1 MANWA
6 FMGRGPGN
14 LRANLAAKTLRSLRL
29 RLGGHPPARGH
40 GERAEAQRP
49 RHGARQDRHRRA
61 RLSGMPWLCALTSE
75 TGVRAAGVLWAVAA
89 TLLASRTVTS
99 WAGWQLRKL
108 VWWRKSSHAVSGTT
122 RSTTTVRMRFGV
134 DVQPVGASPDSLV
147 RLREDLARLREQLG
161 AEVRAMRGDIVA
173 TEQALREQITTA
185 ETRIIEL
192 SERLA
197 TREREDAKWDGKAIP
212 LLGYS
217 VIVSS
222 APDWIA
228 NLHRSVVAALM
239 VAPIGYLWWWW
250 DRHRSDAQ
258 QRP

>member
-1 MANWA
+1 
-6 FMGRGPGN
+6 
-14 LRANLAAKTLRSLRL
+14 
-29 RLGGHPPARGH
+29 
-40 GERAEAQRP
+40 
-49 RHGARQDRHRRA
+49 
-61 RLSGMPWLCALTSE
+61 
-75 TGVRAAGVLWAVAA
+75 
-89 TLLASRTVTS
+89 
-99 WAGWQLRKL
+99 
-108 VWWRKSSHAVSGTT
+108 
-122 RSTTTVRMRFGV
+122 
-134 DVQPVGASPDSLV
+134 
-147 RLREDLARLREQLG
+147 
-161 AEVRAMRGDIVA
+161 MRGDIVA